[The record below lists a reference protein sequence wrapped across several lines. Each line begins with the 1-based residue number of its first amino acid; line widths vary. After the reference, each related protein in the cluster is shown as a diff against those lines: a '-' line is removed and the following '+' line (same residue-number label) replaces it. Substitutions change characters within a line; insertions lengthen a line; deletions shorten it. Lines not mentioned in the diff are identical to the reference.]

1 MENKNERIENKITL
15 GDFNCTTDEIDRD
28 GRNKK
33 DSIDVVPIMP
43 CQHSSWIMGL
53 RIYGAGRTQNP
64 LSPPAVIGSLER
76 IQDKHSLY

>member
-33 DSIDVVPIMP
+33 KTLQMLFQLCPVNT
-43 CQHSSWIMGL
+43 HRG
-53 RIYGAGRTQNP
+53 
-64 LSPPAVIGSLER
+64 
-76 IQDKHSLY
+76 